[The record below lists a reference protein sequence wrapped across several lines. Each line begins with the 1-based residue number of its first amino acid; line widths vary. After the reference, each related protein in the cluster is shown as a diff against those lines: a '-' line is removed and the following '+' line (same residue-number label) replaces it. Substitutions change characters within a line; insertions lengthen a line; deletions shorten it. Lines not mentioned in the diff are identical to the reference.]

1 MYRLSR
7 SIAVD
12 SVVAAVAEEQGA
24 LASLAVSG
32 EPDGRYE
39 VAYGNIVEKPPMGA
53 FEAWTAS
60 VLFGLL
66 QRSDNVR
73 ARGFTVSELMFL
85 LDPVKK
91 LERRP
96 DLAFV

>member
-1 MYRLSR
+1 ME
-7 SIAVD
+7 
-12 SVVAAVAEEQGA
+12 SVVSSVAEEQGT

-39 VAYGNIVEKPPMGA
+39 VAYGKIVEKPPMGA

-73 ARGFTVSELMFL
+73 ARGYTRE
-85 LDPVKK
+85 
-91 LERRP
+91 
-96 DLAFV
+96 